1 MMFARKKLMEN
12 SFRSRLRFI
21 EKIIK
26 KEREQ
31 MALIKNELIGSVKK
45 PSIGELGELY
55 EKLKEIDKKYS
66 ESGNSSS
73 GTYKKPE
80 YTKLEYDALTDEEIR
95 SDAETLADKEYN
107 ERKKKLENEYLEKLK
122 VLDSSRNQISDSAED
137 VKKGIEESYSTALKD
152 VGNSLLKRGLARSS
166 VAANLES
173 GIMEGQAAALASAA
187 ADLNGRLAG
196 LEKEITDLN
205 SEREKALSE
214 LDIAR
219 AASVTERI
227 NNLKAERDEKMKEA
241 VKYNNTIEEKIAE
254 YEKYLSEQKENSS
267 VSDNNSYKNSAEK
280 EKISYLKNYF
290 KGLSKKQAMEALL
303 FSDIKNYIS
312 EETLKELSE
321 SI

>member
-1 MMFARKKLMEN
+1 
-12 SFRSRLRFI
+12 
-21 EKIIK
+21 
-26 KEREQ
+26 

-45 PSIGELGELY
+45 PSTGELGELY

-254 YEKYLSEQKENSS
+254 YEKYLSEQGENSS

-290 KGLSKKQAMEALL
+290 KGLSKKEAMEALL

>member
-1 MMFARKKLMEN
+1 M
-12 SFRSRLRFI
+12 
-21 EKIIK
+21 
-26 KEREQ
+26 
-31 MALIKNELIGSVKK
+31 
-45 PSIGELGELY
+45 
-55 EKLKEIDKKYS
+55 
-66 ESGNSSS
+66 
-73 GTYKKPE
+73 
-80 YTKLEYDALTDEEIR
+80 
-95 SDAETLADKEYN
+95 
-107 ERKKKLENEYLEKLK
+107 
-122 VLDSSRNQISDSAED
+122 
-137 VKKGIEESYSTALKD
+137 KKGIEESYSTALKD

-254 YEKYLSEQKENSS
+254 YEKYLSEQGENSS

-290 KGLSKKQAMEALL
+290 KGLSKKEAMEALL

>member
-1 MMFARKKLMEN
+1 MFARKKLMEN
-12 SFRSRLRFI
+12 SFRFRLRFI

-45 PSIGELGELY
+45 PSTGELGELY

-205 SEREKALSE
+205 REREKALSE

-254 YEKYLSEQKENSS
+254 YEKYLSEQGENSS

-290 KGLSKKQAMEALL
+290 KGLSKKEAMEALL

>member
-196 LEKEITDLN
+196 LEKEITDL
-205 SEREKALSE
+205 RK
-214 LDIAR
+214 
-219 AASVTERI
+219 
-227 NNLKAERDEKMKEA
+227 
-241 VKYNNTIEEKIAE
+241 KI
-254 YEKYLSEQKENSS
+254 
-267 VSDNNSYKNSAEK
+267 
-280 EKISYLKNYF
+280 
-290 KGLSKKQAMEALL
+290 
-303 FSDIKNYIS
+303 
-312 EETLKELSE
+312 
-321 SI
+321 